1 MKRIFTIGILFLA
14 LLLSSPLKSIADPTG
29 KKGVNHKRSTKKAVK
44 QFSGAKYMVATQEK
58 NPLIYTR
65 KYSKV
70 GKSIFKTTY
79 QVYDVQKKPI
89 CLITALH
96 NKAKKSIEVS
106 VKDLQ
111 VEGFPLVNLERT
123 SYEVPYT
130 GRFGAI
136 GKIGAIG
143 KGRSRTDAPS
153 QLTLSFVNKRFDYIK
168 VVNVADAHEDT
179 DKNLQVFILEQ

>member
-1 MKRIFTIGILFLA
+1 MKNLFTLGSLFFC
-14 LLLSSPLKSIADPTG
+14 LLLSSPFNSIADPTG
-29 KKGVNHKRSTKKAVK
+29 KKSLKHKMSTKQAAK
-44 QFSGAKYMVATQEK
+44 QFSGKKYIVSTQEK
-58 NPLIYTR
+58 QPLIFTK
-65 KYSKV
+65 KYSKP
-70 GKSIFKTTY
+70 GKLIFKTTY
-79 QVYDVQKKPI
+79 QVYDVQKKSL

-111 VEGFPLVNLERT
+111 VEGFPLVNMERT

-153 QLTLSFVNKRFDYIK
+153 QLTLSFVNKRFDYVK
-168 VVNVADAHEDT
+168 VINVADAHEDN
-179 DKNLQVFILEQ
+179 DKNLQVFILEE